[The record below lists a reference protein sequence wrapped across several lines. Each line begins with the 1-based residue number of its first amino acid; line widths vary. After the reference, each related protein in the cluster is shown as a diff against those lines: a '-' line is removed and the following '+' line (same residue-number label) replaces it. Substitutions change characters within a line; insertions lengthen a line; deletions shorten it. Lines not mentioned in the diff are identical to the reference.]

1 MSFVITIMQPFV
13 LVFAYFS
20 AVYKPSWQPP
30 QVQQK
35 VKWLWSFKSS
45 QLWLSFSPQ
54 FYTQTWHALPEIQ
67 QMSALA
73 FRIDNRL
80 HKVSDL
86 SQVL

>member
-13 LVFAYFS
+13 LFFDYFS

-35 VKWLWSFKSS
+35 VKWFWSFKSS

-54 FYTQTWHALPEIQ
+54 FCTWHALPEIQ
-67 QMSALA
+67 MSASA